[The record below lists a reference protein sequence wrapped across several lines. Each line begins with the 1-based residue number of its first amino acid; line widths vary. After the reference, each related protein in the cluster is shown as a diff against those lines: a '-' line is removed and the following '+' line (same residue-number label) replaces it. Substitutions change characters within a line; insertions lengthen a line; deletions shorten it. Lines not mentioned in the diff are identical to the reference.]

1 MVKRFIAYYRPH
13 KLLFGADMA
22 ASLLIS
28 LLGMV
33 YPVMTNRLLND
44 FIPNRAY
51 RSILIA
57 GSVVLLLYLVRML
70 LRYFVQYYGHLIG
83 VKMQSCMRRDLF
95 AHLEKL
101 ARS

>member
-1 MVKRFIAYYRPH
+1 MALVKRFIAYYRPH

-70 LRYFVQYYGHLIG
+70 LRYFVQ
-83 VKMQSCMRRDLF
+83 
-95 AHLEKL
+95 
-101 ARS
+101 